1 MTTTVR
7 TVQIGDK
14 LRLSN
19 GVIHTIT
26 TEGELGFANWLVKN
40 GRAEVVTDDDE
51 AR

>member
-1 MTTTVR
+1 MTTIVR

-26 TEGELGFANWLVKN
+26 TEGELGFANWLVQN
-40 GRAEVVTDDDE
+40 GRAEVVTDETE

>member
-7 TVQIGDK
+7 TVQVGDK

-40 GRAEVVTDDDE
+40 GRAEVVTDETE